1 MNDILFS
8 LNFIVLHFIVL
19 HWAVIVFIIIV
30 LHWAVIFDM
39 LNMTAAMIKITK
51 TI

>member
-1 MNDILFS
+1 MNDVLFS
-8 LNFIVLHFIVL
+8 LNF
-19 HWAVIVFIIIV
+19 IV